1 MLYGYLSY
9 LNNRFYSQLAVDPSD
24 VGLGYATTLA
34 RSGGLILVVVL
45 AVGIAQYLLLRGL
58 LGLMGGVFHE
68 SPSMF
73 VVGGLLVLL
82 LWFALPVF
90 LYPFTEPTREVD
102 AAVRQAKVGLP
113 VAPVR
118 IYGAVAIMTLRADA
132 AVVEPS
138 GKPGASPATDA
149 LRTRKNLLYLG
160 QSNGIAVFFD
170 SNVDRS
176 VYVPADS
183 VVIQLQRPPPRDGRS
198 PVCRLT
204 SSRRWW
210 QWPLPSGLRAR
221 LTRGC

>member
-132 AVVEPS
+132 AVVEQVENQEHHRLLTRCGRARISCTSVNPTELPCS
-138 GKPGASPATDA
+138 SIRMSIGRCTFQ
-149 LRTRKNLLYLG
+149 RTR
-160 QSNGIAVFFD
+160 
-170 SNVDRS
+170 
-176 VYVPADS
+176 
-183 VVIQLQRPPPRDGRS
+183 
-198 PVCRLT
+198 
-204 SSRRWW
+204 W
-210 QWPLPSGLRAR
+210 
-221 LTRGC
+221 